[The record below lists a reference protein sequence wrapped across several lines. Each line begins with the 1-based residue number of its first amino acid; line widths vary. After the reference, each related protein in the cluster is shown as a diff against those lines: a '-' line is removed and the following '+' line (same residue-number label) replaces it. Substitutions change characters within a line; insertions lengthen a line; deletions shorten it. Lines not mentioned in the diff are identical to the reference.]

1 MKKLALLAPFLT
13 LVTIEQAVA
22 ADAEK
27 GKALFT
33 QRCAMCHGDKG
44 NGDGPLAATMP
55 EGQKPRKLSEGLG
68 ANKYAT
74 DDAKLTELLQKG
86 GAAVGLS
93 VLMPGQPDLKP
104 ADLSDLIAFI
114 HSLKTK

>member
-1 MKKLALLAPFLT
+1 MKTLALLAPLFAL
-13 LVTIEQAVA
+13 LSVDCAMA

-27 GKALFT
+27 GKALFA

-44 NGDGPLAATMP
+44 AGDGPLAATMP
-55 EGQKPRKLSEGLG
+55 EGQKPRKLSDGLA

-86 GAAVGLS
+86 GAGVGLS
-93 VLMPGQPDLKP
+93 VLMPAQPDLKP
-104 ADLSDLIAFI
+104 ADLADLVAFVN
-114 HSLKTK
+114 SLKTK